1 MTSKTESFSPSK
13 HTPLYENNQ
22 NKGEIVQWRL
32 LQKPVDKTKKLTQNE
47 TQTRKTKDYLKR
59 EKKSF

>member
-32 LQKPVDKTKKLTQNE
+32 LQKPVDKTKKFTQNE
-47 TQTRKTKDYLKR
+47 TQTQKTKDYLKR
-59 EKKSF
+59 